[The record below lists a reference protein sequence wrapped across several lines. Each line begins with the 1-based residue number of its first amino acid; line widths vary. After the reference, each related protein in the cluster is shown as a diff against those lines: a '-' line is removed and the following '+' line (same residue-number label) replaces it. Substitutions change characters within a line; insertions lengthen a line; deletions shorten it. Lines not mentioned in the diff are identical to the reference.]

1 VLELRL
7 DIDISIDLEIERSEN
22 EHAWL
27 DVGLGRSV
35 PRLGENR
42 RRSASACGFVYHNC
56 TRRSNRGEDNGY
68 IAVATERMLLAINSP
83 PRIIAPDLTTS
94 DTRLQSSVIS
104 EDS

>member
-35 PRLGENR
+35 LRLDEN
-42 RRSASACGFVYHNC
+42 
-56 TRRSNRGEDNGY
+56 
-68 IAVATERMLLAINSP
+68 
-83 PRIIAPDLTTS
+83 
-94 DTRLQSSVIS
+94 
-104 EDS
+104 